1 MRLQVVLNSDAL
13 EFGGL
18 CRIDE
23 KVGWARAVACD
34 LACSSRVA
42 GGALHQPGAIQQQ
55 VTRVMCASTRCD
67 YETVNCS
74 PQIQLHDGV
83 RPLSHVHGKL
93 SWYSPCCWRLI
104 LTSIV

>member
-23 KVGWARAVACD
+23 KVGWARAVACF

-55 VTRVMCASTRCD
+55 VTRVDVYKRTL
-67 YETVNCS
+67 
-74 PQIQLHDGV
+74 QI
-83 RPLSHVHGKL
+83 
-93 SWYSPCCWRLI
+93 
-104 LTSIV
+104 